1 MLIYSSQKVLVQGFG
16 TLKNKITQFPEGFR
30 LNILFCLL
38 SSVPSLNF
46 FWLMMVSMAMAVL
59 LEEKDQH
66 H

>member
-1 MLIYSSQKVLVQGFG
+1 MIEIILVQAVG
-16 TLKNKITQFPEGFR
+16 TLENKITQFPKEFC

>member
-1 MLIYSSQKVLVQGFG
+1 MIEIILVQSFA
-16 TLKNKITQFPEGFR
+16 TLKNKITQFPKGFG
-30 LNILFCLL
+30 LYTLFCLL

>member
-1 MLIYSSQKVLVQGFG
+1 MIEIILVQGFG
-16 TLKNKITQFPEGFR
+16 TLKNKITQFPKELR

-66 H
+66 N